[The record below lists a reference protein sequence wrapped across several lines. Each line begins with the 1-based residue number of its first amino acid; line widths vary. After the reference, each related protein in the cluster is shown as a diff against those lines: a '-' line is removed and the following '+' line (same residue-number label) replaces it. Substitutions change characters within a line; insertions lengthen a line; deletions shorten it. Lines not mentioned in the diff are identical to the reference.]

1 MGDNLKQK
9 MLGAVT
15 WSSIDRFGQ
24 QAIQLIIGMIL
35 SRLLSPDD
43 FGLLG
48 LVMIFSALSFV
59 LVESGFGQALI
70 RKVDVN
76 ETDYN
81 TIFYFNISAS
91 LFLYTVLFFLSPF
104 IADFF
109 EEPRLTLIC
118 RILFIAIIFN
128 SFYLIPLS
136 KLGRV
141 LDYKTIAKVN
151 LISTILSGVVG
162 VAIAV
167 AGFGVWALILQQVSY
182 HFLRM
187 VFFHF
192 FVKWK
197 PAFLFSFK
205 VIRDFWKFSI
215 HLLSTSVL
223 NIIFNYIFV
232 LILGKFYQKSDVG
245 YYTQG
250 NKLNET
256 FSFTFQS
263 ILVGSTFALFSQIQ
277 NDDERFR
284 RIFREIANKIS
295 IVTFPVLMGLI
306 AAAHPLIEVVWSAKF
321 LQSVPYFQL
330 LCLAS
335 LFTPLYT
342 LNISALNARGKSKI
356 TLRVEII
363 KKALILVSLLFTFSF
378 GIITMLWGY
387 AAASII
393 SYLISIIYLK
403 KEITHYIKH
412 QVLDFIQSFIF
423 GLLIA
428 ALITIIGLA
437 TDKSILILPIQI
449 TAAAIVYILILKQF
463 YNDLYNKSVIYIK
476 EKLLT
481 INRNKR

>member
-9 MLGAVT
+9 MVGALT

-24 QAIQLIIGMIL
+24 QAIQLIIVMIL
-35 SRLLSPDD
+35 SRLLSPYD

-70 RKVDVN
+70 RKTDVN

-91 LFLYTVLFFLSPF
+91 FFLYVVLFFLSPL
-104 IADFF
+104 IAAFF
-109 EEPRLTLIC
+109 EEPKLTFIC
-118 RILFIAIIFN
+118 RILFTAIIFN

-151 LISTILSGVVG
+151 LISTTLSGVIG
-162 VAIAV
+162 VAVAV
-167 AGFGVWALILQQVSY
+167 TGYGVWALILQQVSY

-187 VFFHF
+187 VFFHL

-197 PAFLFSFK
+197 PALLFSFK

-232 LILGKFYQKSDVG
+232 LILGKFYQKSDAG

-321 LQSVPYFQL
+321 LPSVPYFQL

-342 LNISALNARGKSKI
+342 LNISALNARGKSRI
-356 TLRVEII
+356 TFRVEII
-363 KKALILVSLLFTFSF
+363 KKALILASLLFTFSF

-393 SYLISIIYLK
+393 SYMISIIYLK
-403 KEITHYIKH
+403 KEINHYIKH

-428 ALITIIGLA
+428 ALIAIIGLA
-437 TDKSILILPIQI
+437 TDKAILILPIQI
-449 TAAAIVYILILKQF
+449 TAAALVYIFIIKMF
-463 YNDLYNKSVIYIK
+463 YKDLYNKSVIYIK

-481 INRNKR
+481 INGNKR